1 MRFLAAL
8 LAASLAAS
16 LLCAASPPSG
26 QVSLGVGALDSNTVV
41 VRIDGKEQAVTL
53 AGTKPGSAPATA
65 FLKCLVAGRVMRI
78 KGPHSAATALL
89 LDDTS
94 IADHVNEFLQSKTSM
109 DPCELGKA
117 AYRGH
122 K

>member
-8 LAASLAAS
+8 LAASLAAP
-16 LLCAASPPSG
+16 LPAAAPPG
-26 QVSLGVGALDSNTVV
+26 QVSLGIGALDSNTIV
-41 VRIDGKEQAVTL
+41 VRIDGEEQAVTL
-53 AGTKPGSAPATA
+53 ANTKSGSVPATA
-65 FLKCLVAGRVMRI
+65 FLKCLVAGRVVRI

-94 IADHVNEFLQSKTSM
+94 IADHVNEFLQSKTAM

>member
-1 MRFLAAL
+1 MRFLAPL
-8 LAASLAAS
+8 LAASLTVPLFPAA
-16 LLCAASPPSG
+16 APPG
-26 QVSLGVGALDSNTVV
+26 QVSLGIGALDSNSIV

-53 AGTKPGSAPATA
+53 ANTKSGSAPATA
-65 FLKCLVAGRVMRI
+65 FLRCLVAGRVVRI

-94 IADHVNEFLQSKTSM
+94 IADHVNEFLQSKTGM

>member
-1 MRFLAAL
+1 MRF

-16 LLCAASPPSG
+16 LLFAAAPPG
-26 QVSLGVGALDSNTVV
+26 QVALGVGALDSNTIVI
-41 VRIDGKEQAVTL
+41 RIDGKEHAVIL
-53 AGTKPGSAPATA
+53 ANTKPGSAPATA
-65 FLKCLVAGRVMRI
+65 FLKCLVAGRVVRI

-94 IADHVNEFLQSKTSM
+94 IADHVNEFLQSKTAM

-117 AYRGH
+117 AYKGH

>member
-1 MRFLAAL
+1 MRL
-8 LAASLAAS
+8 LAAVFATSLLLAA
-16 LLCAASPPSG
+16 APPG
-26 QVSLGVGALDSNTVV
+26 QISLGVGALDSNAIV

-53 AGTKPGSAPATA
+53 ANTKPGSAHATA
-65 FLKCLVAGRVMRI
+65 FLKCLVAGRVVRI

-94 IADHVNEFLQSKTSM
+94 IADHVNEFLQSRTAM

-117 AYRGH
+117 AYKGH

>member
-8 LAASLAAS
+8 LAASLFLAV
-16 LLCAASPPSG
+16 PPSG
-26 QVSLGVGALDSNTVV
+26 QVSLGVGALDSNTIV

-53 AGTKPGSAPATA
+53 ADAKAGSAPATA

-94 IADHVNEFLQSKTSM
+94 VADHVNEFLQSKTAM

>member
-1 MRFLAAL
+1 MRFLT
-8 LAASLAAS
+8 ASLAAS
-16 LLCAASPPSG
+16 LLFAAVPPG
-26 QVSLGVGALDSNTVV
+26 QVSLGVSALDSNTIV
-41 VRIDGKEQAVTL
+41 VRVDGKEQAVTL
-53 AGTKPGSAPATA
+53 SNTKSGSAPATA
-65 FLKCLVAGRVMRI
+65 FLKCLVAGRVVRI

-94 IADHVNEFLQSKTSM
+94 VAGHVNEFLQSKTGM

-117 AYRGH
+117 AYKGH

>member
-1 MRFLAAL
+1 MRFLGAL
-8 LAASLAAS
+8 LAASLTAPLVLAA
-16 LLCAASPPSG
+16 APSG
-26 QVSLGVGALDSNTVV
+26 QVSLGVGALDSNTIV
-41 VRIDGKEQAVTL
+41 VRVDGKEQAITL
-53 AGTKPGSAPATA
+53 ANTKPGSAPATA
-65 FLKCLVAGRVMRI
+65 FLKCLVAGRVVRI

-94 IADHVNEFLQSKTSM
+94 IADHVNEFLQSKTAM

>member
-1 MRFLAAL
+1 MRFLT
-8 LAASLAAS
+8 ASLAAS
-16 LLCAASPPSG
+16 LLFAVTPPG
-26 QVSLGVGALDSNTVV
+26 QVSLGVSALDSNTVV

-53 AGTKPGSAPATA
+53 ANTKPGSAPATA
-65 FLKCLVAGRVMRI
+65 FLKCLVAGRVVRI

-117 AYRGH
+117 AYKGH